1 MTMRAVLFDM
11 VGTLVDS
18 EPIHFA
24 AMVAVLRNHGHTV
37 PGALSKE
44 NTGMAGE
51 ACHAL
56 LRDRLGLALSF
67 SAYAAAKYAAYL
79 EVAASL
85 SWRPS
90 ADAVINALK
99 RDGIP
104 HAIVSNS
111 DRILV
116 DASLRAIGLQRPG
129 LVSVTRNDVRNG
141 KPHAEPF
148 FRAAYL
154 LGLDQADCIVVEDS
168 VPGAVAGLAA
178 GMTVIAWPEPG
189 RDDLVFPPGAILADP
204 HDLMPTLS
212 ACLAAAPKTPAK
224 EIVHVS
230 RQI

>member
-1 MTMRAVLFDM
+1 MTTRAVLFDM
-11 VGTLVDS
+11 DGTLVDS
-18 EPIHFA
+18 EPTHFA

-37 PGALSKE
+37 PDGLSE
-44 NTGMAGE
+44 EITGMTGE

-56 LRDRLGLALSF
+56 LCDRLGLALSF
-67 SAYAAAKYAAYL
+67 TDHAAAKNTTYL
-79 EVAASL
+79 EMAASL

-90 ADAVINALK
+90 AEAVIAALK

-116 DASLRAIGLQRPG
+116 DANLRAIDLQRPG

-141 KPHAEPF
+141 KPHAEPYL
-148 FRAAYL
+148 RAVYL
-154 LGLDQADCIVVEDS
+154 LGLDPADCIVVEDS

-189 RDDLVFPPGAILADP
+189 REDLVFPADAILADP

-212 ACLAAAPKTPAK
+212 ACLATAPKTPAK

-230 RQI
+230 R

>member
-11 VGTLVDS
+11 DGTLVDS
-18 EPIHFA
+18 EPTHFA
-24 AMVAVLRNHGHTV
+24 AMVAVLRSHGHTV
-37 PGALSKE
+37 PDRLSE
-44 NTGMAGE
+44 EITGMAGE

-67 SAYAAAKYAAYL
+67 TDYAAAKYAVYL
-79 EVAASL
+79 EIAASL

-90 ADAVINALK
+90 AEGVIDNLK
-99 RDGIP
+99 GGGIP

-111 DRILV
+111 DRVLV
-116 DASLRAIGLQRPG
+116 DANLRAIGLQRPS

-141 KPHAEPF
+141 KPHAEPYL
-148 FRAAYL
+148 RAAYL
-154 LGLDQADCIVVEDS
+154 LGLDPSECIVVEDS

-204 HDLMPTLS
+204 QDLMPTLR
-212 ACLAAAPKTPAK
+212 ACLTTAPKTPAK
-224 EIVHVS
+224 EILHVS
-230 RQI
+230 R

>member
-11 VGTLVDS
+11 DGTLVDS
-18 EPIHFA
+18 EPTHFA
-24 AMVAVLRNHGHTV
+24 AMVEVLRSHGHTV
-37 PGALSKE
+37 PNGLSE
-44 NTGMAGE
+44 GITGMAGE

-67 SAYAAAKYAAYL
+67 SDYAAAKYAAYL
-79 EVAASL
+79 EMAASL

-90 ADAVINALK
+90 ARDVIDALE

-116 DASLRAIGLQRPG
+116 DANLRSIGLQRAG
-129 LVSVTRNDVRNG
+129 LISVTRNDVRHG
-141 KPHAEPF
+141 KPHAEPYL
-148 FRAAYL
+148 RAAFL
-154 LGLDQADCIVVEDS
+154 LGLDPADCIVVEDS

-178 GMTVIAWPEPG
+178 GMMVIAWPEPD
-189 RDDLVFPPGAILADP
+189 RDDLVFPRGAILADP

-212 ACLAAAPKTPAK
+212 ACLATAPKTPAK
-224 EIVHVS
+224 EIFHVS
-230 RQI
+230 R

>member
-11 VGTLVDS
+11 DGTLVDS
-18 EPIHFA
+18 EPTHFA
-24 AMVAVLRNHGHTV
+24 AMVAVLRNHGHKV
-37 PGALSKE
+37 PDGLSE
-44 NTGMAGE
+44 ELTGMAGE

-67 SAYAAAKYAAYL
+67 SDYAVAKYAAYL
-79 EVAASL
+79 EMAASL

-90 ADAVINALK
+90 AEPVIDTLKCDA
-99 RDGIP
+99 IP

-116 DASLRAIGLQRPG
+116 DANLRAIGLQRPG
-129 LVSVTRNDVRNG
+129 LISVTRNDVRNG
-141 KPHAEPF
+141 KPHAESYL
-148 FRAAYL
+148 RAAYL
-154 LGLDQADCIVVEDS
+154 LGFDPAACIVVEDS

-189 RDDLVFPPGAILADP
+189 RDDLIFPPSTILADP

-212 ACLAAAPKTPAK
+212 ACLAAAPNTPSK
-224 EIVHVS
+224 EIANVS
-230 RQI
+230 R